1 MKKDFLAIRDLTS
14 DEIRELLV
22 LARDLKAWVKKGEPH
37 PVLAGKTIALIFE
50 EPSLRTRVAFET
62 GMTQLGGHAIHL
74 APADIRLGQREPV
87 PDAARNLSRWVDGIV
102 ARTFSHQTVT
112 GLAESAS
119 IPVINALTDLQH
131 PCQILADL
139 LTLEEKR
146 GTLRGLTLA
155 YIGDGNNVCNSL
167 VEGAART
174 GLRLIVACPKGYEPD
189 AEILR
194 VSRAEAS
201 RSGAT
206 IEIVRD
212 PMTAARGAD
221 ALYTAVCT
229 STGQEEEHAQR
240 LKIFHD
246 YQVNAKLVAQAKP
259 DVLVMHCL
267 PAHRGEEIT
276 DEVMDGPHSVVFDE
290 AENRLH
296 AQKAI
301 LVRLLGPKA

>member
-1 MKKDFLAIRDLTS
+1 MTKDFLAVRDRAR
-14 DEIRELLV
+14 DELRELLV

-50 EPSLRTRVAFET
+50 KPSLRTRVTFET

-87 PDAARNLSRWVDGIV
+87 PDAARNLARWVDGIV

-112 GLAESAS
+112 GLAEHAS

-174 GLRLIVACPKGYEPD
+174 GLRLIVACPRGYEPD

-194 VSRAEAS
+194 AARAEAP
-201 RSGAT
+201 RTGAS
-206 IEIVRD
+206 IEVVHD
-212 PMTAARGAD
+212 PVVAARGAD
-221 ALYTAVCT
+221 ALYTDVWA
-229 STGQEEEHAQR
+229 SMGQEEEHAQR
-240 LKIFHD
+240 LKIFRD
-246 YQVNAKLVAQAKP
+246 FQVNAKLVAQAKP

-276 DEVMDGPHSVVFDE
+276 DEVMDGPHSVVFDQ

-301 LVRLLGPKA
+301 LVKLLGPKA